1 MTEPVEGP
9 STANGYVFGHSE
21 RELER
26 LATQARVVDPITR
39 WFLREAGLMA
49 GMRVL
54 DVGSGAG
61 DVAFL
66 AAELVGNSGGGVGGD
81 STEAAL
87 MAARARAA
95 ARGLRNVSFREGDPT
110 RMTFERAFDAVIGR
124 YVLQYQR
131 DPAAMLLKRRRPPEA
146 RRYDRVP

>member
-21 RELER
+21 REVDR
-26 LATQARVVDPITR
+26 LANQARVVDPITR

-66 AAELVGNSGGGVGGD
+66 AAELIGNSGEVVGIGR
-81 STEAAL
+81 SGAAVTG
-87 MAARARAA
+87 
-95 ARGLRNVSFREGDPT
+95 ARGAAEDH
-110 RMTFERAFDAVIGR
+110 GR
-124 YVLQYQR
+124 
-131 DPAAMLLKRRRPPEA
+131 
-146 RRYDRVP
+146 

>member
-49 GMRVL
+49 GMWGL

-61 DVAFL
+61 DVVFL
-66 AAELVGNSGGGVGGD
+66 EAELIGNSERSSE
-81 STEAAL
+81 STDPKPRARRRGAF
-87 MAARARAA
+87 ATCRSARATR
-95 ARGLRNVSFREGDPT
+95 RG
-110 RMTFERAFDAVIGR
+110 
-124 YVLQYQR
+124 
-131 DPAAMLLKRRRPPEA
+131 
-146 RRYDRVP
+146 

>member
-1 MTEPVEGP
+1 MTEPVEGL

-21 RELER
+21 RELEW

-61 DVAFL
+61 AHGG
-66 AAELVGNSGGGVGGD
+66 AGARSGSGPSQRVVPRGRPDEDEVRASVRCRHRALR
-81 STEAAL
+81 ST
-87 MAARARAA
+87 
-95 ARGLRNVSFREGDPT
+95 VPT
-110 RMTFERAFDAVIGR
+110 RSSSDAS
-124 YVLQYQR
+124 
-131 DPAAMLLKRRRPPEA
+131 KRRRPPEA